1 VIPAAFRRPAT
12 GFATLLLTA
21 LLLSSVF
28 GSGGLVQLVQLHQE
42 RRALGEQAF
51 ALLEKNDDLRRG
63 ILQLRRSD
71 RVLERLARQELGL
84 VREGEIV
91 YRFRA
96 PESPATDDVTPAAS
110 FDESSSIPGAVVSQV
125 TRPR

>member
-1 VIPAAFRRPAT
+1 M
-12 GFATLLLTA
+12 GFATLLLA
-21 LLLSSVF
+21 GLLLSSVF
-28 GSGGLVQLVQLHQE
+28 GTGGLVQLVQLHQE

-51 ALLEKNDDLRRG
+51 ALLEKNDELRRG

-91 YRFRA
+91 YRFRG
-96 PESPATDDVTPAAS
+96 PANDASPAAS
-110 FDESSSIPGAVVSQV
+110 FDESATVAGTDGASG
-125 TRPR
+125 TPRR